1 VADTHK
7 IYFEPV
13 DIEMEVGEDEKILD
27 AAFRQGIHLM
37 HGCREGQCS
46 ACKSY
51 VLDGEIQMERY
62 STFACNDAEV
72 DEGYVLLCRAHAFSD
87 CTIELLN
94 FDEDELLGGVPIQ
107 DVRTR
112 ITAIEPMTRDIVSL
126 RLAAVEPAT
135 YEFKPGQYSDIG
147 IPGTDEHR
155 SFSMA
160 TTQSTPGEVEFLIK
174 KYPGGKFSTLLD
186 GGSSGLAVGDEL
198 HVNGPYGS
206 FTIKEGHVLPV
217 VCIGGGAGMAPILSL
232 LRHLH
237 ETGSTRPVRFYYG
250 ARTAADLF
258 YVDEILALG
267 EGLRDF
273 EFVAC
278 LSESLPDPDSPEGR
292 LPLGLLPEAGNVTD
306 VVARHEDELA
316 KCEVYLCGPPP
327 MVDAALLFLEAQG
340 VPGDQVFHDSFT
352 SPVTVTG

>member
-1 VADTHK
+1 MADKHK

-13 DIEMEVGEDEKILD
+13 DIEMEVAEDEKILD

-51 VLDGEIQMERY
+51 VLEGEIQMERY

-94 FDEDELLGGVPIQ
+94 FDEDELLGGMPIQ

-112 ITAIEPMTRDIVSL
+112 VTRIEPVTRDIVSL
-126 RLAAVEPAT
+126 RLTAVEPET
-135 YEFKPGQYSDIG
+135 YEFKPGQYSDIT

-174 KYPGGKFSTLLD
+174 KYPGGRFSALLD
-186 GGSSGLAVGDEL
+186 DGLAVGDEL
-198 HVNGPYGS
+198 HINGPYGS
-206 FTIKEGHVLPV
+206 FTIKDGHALPV

-232 LRHLH
+232 LRHLN
-237 ETGSTRPVRFYYG
+237 ETQSTRPVRFYYG
-250 ARTAADLF
+250 SRTAVDLF
-258 YVDEILALG
+258 YLDEILALG
-267 EGLRDF
+267 AGLRDF

-278 LSESLPDPDSPEGR
+278 LSESLPDEAAAFRMPQGVV
-292 LPLGLLPEAGNVTD
+292 PEAGNVTD
-306 VVARHEDELA
+306 VVARREAELA

-327 MVDAALLFLEAQG
+327 MVDAALVFLEGQG

-352 SPVTVTG
+352 SPAAIPA